1 MGLLHRITKANFYHF
16 GKEHATCRG
25 ILKLGTERD
34 AGTANASM
42 GRGGKA
48 VFLRNEQAEKE
59 GSPQ

>member
-1 MGLLHRITKANFYHF
+1 M
-16 GKEHATCRG
+16 RG

-48 VFLRNEQAEKE
+48 VLEMNKQKKKDLHNKKTLVGLLCYAIMK
-59 GSPQ
+59 SVTMSW